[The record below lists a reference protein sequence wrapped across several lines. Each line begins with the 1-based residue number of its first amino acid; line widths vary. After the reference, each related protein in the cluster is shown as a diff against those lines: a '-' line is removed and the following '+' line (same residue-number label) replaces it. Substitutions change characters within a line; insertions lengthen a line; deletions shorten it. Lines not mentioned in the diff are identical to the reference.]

1 MDINTLHKPAI
12 HFKDM
17 SWSNRFIVFCGV
29 GFGSG
34 LLPKAPVLL
43 VRPLHCCLS
52 AVACNWLYAT
62 SIIAM
67 ILMSL
72 IGIYICGQT
81 AKVMGVHDD
90 GRIVWD
96 EFAGQSITFLP
107 LIYFAQ
113 MSWLWVLVGFVLF
126 RLFDVWKPWP
136 IRVIDRQVGGGFGIM
151 FDDIIAGIWAA
162 ICILVYSLH
171 FNGLS
176 QVFKVYYVN
185 FCDYSCCR

>member
-1 MDINTLHKPAI
+1 MDINILHKPAI
-12 HFKDM
+12 KFKEM
-17 SWSNRFIVFCGV
+17 SWGNRFIVFCGV

-34 LLPKAPVLL
+34 LSPKAPGTAGSAFALL
-43 VRPLHCCLS
+43 FVPIWLVIGFFNS
-52 AVACNWLYAT
+52 IVAIT
-62 SIIAM
+62 I
-67 ILMSL
+67 MSL

-107 LIYFAQ
+107 LIYLGQ
-113 MSWLWVLVGFVLF
+113 MSWFWLLVGFALF

-151 FDDIIAGIWAA
+151 FDDIIAGLWAA
-162 ICILVYSLH
+162 ICILAYLYISMA
-171 FNGLS
+171 
-176 QVFKVYYVN
+176 
-185 FCDYSCCR
+185 